1 MMGVTSGAGTICHSG
16 ALEVDPGVGGVIVG
30 LLKENENNLT
40 VSHNFTFRYKD
51 AVLSINNSL
60 ILVIPLS
67 LK

>member
-40 VSHNFTFRYKD
+40 GSHNFTFRYKD
-51 AVLSINNSL
+51 DVLSINNSL